1 MKINKFLLLGLA
13 ITTLTSISNIFAFS
27 EFSSFQSISGSIP
40 GFNGS
45 KSWTQHLDLPDSG
58 YEGQALAN
66 VRISPSSDTLDAIL
80 YRTSPGLPING
91 GWKIISNGQDTI
103 LATGVTYGFPPDADY
118 KLTIDSR
125 WYYTASTSVSAQWG
139 YYNDHEDS

>member
-1 MKINKFLLLGLA
+1 ML
-13 ITTLTSISNIFAFS
+13 
-27 EFSSFQSISGSIP
+27 
-40 GFNGS
+40 
-45 KSWTQHLDLPDSG
+45 
-58 YEGQALAN
+58 
-66 VRISPSSDTLDAIL
+66 RISPSSDTLDAIL

-91 GWKIISNGQDTI
+91 GWKIISNGQDYYSSNRSYI
-103 LATGVTYGFPPDADY
+103 GGFPPDADY